1 MPSQTF
7 THSARSD
14 APPSAIWDSLT
25 RVETWEKIPG
35 VDQVTSSRS
44 DESGNLDAF
53 TFIATI
59 GGRPYRGTAR
69 LRDRV
74 EPSRMAWDIDSPDVR
89 GSIAVDLAPDDG
101 GTTVTVAL
109 TVAVLTGLNADEYG
123 DPHTSADRYADINSH
138 ADGNRY
144 PNEYGDSHTDNDRY
158 ADTNSHAD
166 EYGDSHTSAD
176 CD

>member
-1 MPSQTF
+1 M
-7 THSARSD
+7 HSARSD

-109 TVAVLTGLNADEYG
+109 TVAV
-123 DPHTSADRYADINSH
+123 
-138 ADGNRY
+138 DGFLASMFFPAITQALGRGF
-144 PNEYGDSHTDNDRY
+144 PDAVAEFAASL
-158 ADTNSHAD
+158 S
-166 EYGDSHTSAD
+166 S
-176 CD
+176 